1 MRGGLGFLLAGGAIG
16 AAIAVLILNSDRE
29 PEYATGY
36 DNVERGAAKAFGWGV
51 KQRAGGKM
59 ASVAGAVKE
68 GIGRFTGDEDLEAEG
83 AGDRFAGKVRDKAGE
98 VGTAVGQTLHDLNQ

>member
-16 AAIAVLILNSDRE
+16 AAIAVLILNSDNER
-29 PEYATGY
+29 EYATAY
-36 DNVERGAAKAFGWGV
+36 DGVERGAAKAFGWGV

-68 GIGRFTGDEDLEAEG
+68 GIGKFTGDEDLEAEG
-83 AGDRFAGKVRDKAGE
+83 AVDRFAGKVRDKAGE
-98 VGTAVGQTLHDLNQ
+98 VGTAVGQTLHDLNK